1 MKHNSASEVLLDAKM
16 LMSSLLVDDLELV
29 SLFEAQ
35 VAVMVGLVAVYGH
48 HQIVCGAHIVKLY
61 VKQ

>member
-1 MKHNSASEVLLDAKM
+1 M

-29 SLFEAQ
+29 SLLEAQ
-35 VAVMVGLVAVYGH
+35 VALVVGLIAVYGQ
-48 HQIVCGAHIVKLY
+48 HQVVCGAHIVKLY